1 VALHAFFLTDAIIY
15 FKQNKILSQFK
26 MRGGPTNRSMSGN
39 KFAAARLAEAKRQAN
54 QAAKLNAKAAENAA
68 LALVAASNATKK
80 TPSIR
85 NTYNAA
91 AGLLG
96 LK

>member
-1 VALHAFFLTDAIIY
+1 
-15 FKQNKILSQFK
+15 
-26 MRGGPTNRSMSGN
+26 MRGGPTNHSMSGN

-68 LALVAASNATKK
+68 LALMAASAAPVM

-85 NTYNAA
+85 RTYNGANA
-91 AGLLG
+91 MLR
-96 LK
+96 LKGNQR

>member
-1 VALHAFFLTDAIIY
+1 MTA
-15 FKQNKILSQFK
+15 
-26 MRGGPTNRSMSGN
+26 N
-39 KFAAARLAEAKRQAN
+39 KFAAARMAEAKRQAN

-68 LALVAASNATKK
+68 LALMAASGAKP
-80 TPSIR
+80 TPTMR

-96 LK
+96 LNGSRR

>member
-1 VALHAFFLTDAIIY
+1 
-15 FKQNKILSQFK
+15 
-26 MRGGPTNRSMSGN
+26 MRGGPTNHSMSAN
-39 KFAAARLAEAKRQAN
+39 KYAAARLAEAKRQAN

-68 LALVAASNATKK
+68 LALMAASGATKK
-80 TPSIR
+80 TTGIR

>member
-1 VALHAFFLTDAIIY
+1 
-15 FKQNKILSQFK
+15 
-26 MRGGPTNRSMSGN
+26 MGRGSATNHSMSAN

-68 LALVAASNATKK
+68 LALVAASGAK
-80 TPSIR
+80 PSRTIR
-85 NTYNAA
+85 STYNAA